1 MNFYDFIML
10 FQFAVIL
17 VGGLIVYW
25 LFKRSDKYDEE
36 YVKELL
42 EYNIKYTQHVRKLHK
57 DIDRLNRIIKNNEYN
72 TKLDYNKIMYISTEK
87 ILDSRDGKII
97 GRQQLTAD
105 ITKAKNFVKYN
116 NDYVE
121 VEEDK

>member
-1 MNFYDFIML
+1 
-10 FQFAVIL
+10 
-17 VGGLIVYW
+17 
-25 LFKRSDKYDEE
+25 
-36 YVKELL
+36 
-42 EYNIKYTQHVRKLHK
+42 
-57 DIDRLNRIIKNNEYN
+57 
-72 TKLDYNKIMYISTEK
+72 MYISTEK

-97 GRQQLTAD
+97 GRQQLTID